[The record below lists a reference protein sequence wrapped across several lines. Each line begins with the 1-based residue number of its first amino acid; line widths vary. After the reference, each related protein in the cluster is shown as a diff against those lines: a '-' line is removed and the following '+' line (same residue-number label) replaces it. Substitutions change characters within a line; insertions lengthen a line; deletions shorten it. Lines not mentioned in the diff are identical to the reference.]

1 MFKISFEF
9 DEVRKTVRNLKCE
22 PIKEEH
28 LEVNSNG
35 KPIVEVEENKLLLSP
50 EVIQLLGISPGDR
63 VSINYTQLSNE
74 LTMPLIARSEK
85 FADRE
90 AGNKL
95 TKSNTVSFK
104 GKQRTLLLEYGSIF
118 TLKES
123 NTPGVYY
130 LTSVSDDSS
139 TELAS
144 SDLSKET
151 EEITEDDFMEYEEI
165 DKLPF

>member
-22 PIKEEH
+22 LIKEEH

-130 LTSVSDDSS
+130 LTSISDDNS

>member
-22 PIKEEH
+22 PIKEEQ
-28 LEVNSNG
+28 LEINSNG

-74 LTMPLIARSEK
+74 LTIPLIARSEK

-123 NTPGVYY
+123 NNPGVYY

>member
-9 DEVRKTVRNLKCE
+9 DEVKKIVRNLKCE
-22 PIKEEH
+22 LIKEKQ

-74 LTMPLIARSEK
+74 LTIPLIARSEK

-123 NTPGVYY
+123 NNPGVYY
-130 LTSVSDDSS
+130 LTSVSDDNS
-139 TELAS
+139 TELSS